1 MMLIF
6 LSVSVF
12 FLVYVVNR
20 MSNIELPENF
30 NK

>member
-12 FLVYVVNR
+12 FLVCVVNR